1 MGVNNGF
8 ILVQTGVISVT
19 KTTVKPT
26 ENLSW
31 EALRRKADLL
41 GVPAWK
47 LAEELA
53 FHESDGELILSRQ
66 LKR

>member
-1 MGVNNGF
+1 VGVNNGF

-47 LAEELA
+47 LAEELT
-53 FHESDGELILSRQ
+53 FHETDGRLVFGAP
-66 LKR
+66 LKS

>member
-1 MGVNNGF
+1 M
-8 ILVQTGVISVT
+8 T
-19 KTTVKPT
+19 KTVVKPT

-53 FHESDGELILSRQ
+53 VHESDGRLVIASPV
-66 LKR
+66 KS